1 MTIVSYRPS
10 LLTVMESGN
19 KQAVNQHL
27 ALFKEQGVIQ
37 FDKVLSI
44 PATERIPA
52 LIQQEDGRL
61 RVSTALSASIKSAM
75 ENINLRIGMSEEQ
88 IFDLAEAIIDQSHE
102 DNLGI
107 EDVLLFLKD
116 LITGKAG
123 KIYDRLDMPT
133 FFELF
138 ENYRQERHEKLQVI
152 RYEQDQQRKALPVN
166 ERLIDMFPQDEHNL
180 MNNAVNQYLKD
191 TWKQETK

>member
-1 MTIVSYRPS
+1 MLSVIET
-10 LLTVMESGN
+10 GD

-27 ALFKEQGVIQ
+27 ALFKERGVVQ
-37 FDKVLSI
+37 FEKVLAI
-44 PATERIPA
+44 PFSERIPA
-52 LIQQEDGRL
+52 LIEQPEGRM
-61 RVSTALSASIKSAM
+61 RVSTALSASIHSAL
-75 ENINLRIGMSEEQ
+75 NNLNLRVGMNEEQ
-88 IFDLAEAIIDQSHE
+88 IFDLAEAIIDQSSE

-138 ENYRQERHEKLQVI
+138 ESYRQERHEKLQAI
-152 RYEQDQQRKALPVN
+152 RHEQDQQRKALPFN
-166 ERLIDMFPQDEHNL
+166 ERLIDMFPDDEKSIMHNA
-180 MNNAVNQYLKD
+180 MTNHLKE
-191 TWKQETK
+191 TWKEENK